1 MPTIRFE
8 TRPAQPSDAPLR
20 TAAEAAERLARGK
33 QPLLADDEQ
42 PPFEI
47 VNAAGSA
54 PVLFTCDHAS
64 CALPR
69 SLGNLGVAAADLQ
82 RHIGWDPGAAA
93 VARGLAARFDAPV
106 VLSRYSRLVID
117 CNRRPGHETSIPA
130 VSDGSVIPGNLGLT
144 ARDAARRAEAL
155 FHPYHRAIEE
165 ILDGIRRSGRTPA
178 YLAIHSF
185 TPKLNGGAPR
195 PWRVS
200 VLWDRDPRIA
210 APLMEGLRR
219 QGLVVGDNEPYSGR
233 DHFDYSNDFH
243 ANASGLPNA
252 LVEVRSDLIDSVAGA
267 ARYTAILAG
276 VLEDILADDALYR
289 EAR

>member
-1 MPTIRFE
+1 MPAIRFE
-8 TRPAQPSDAPLR
+8 TRRAQPPDAAPL
-20 TAAEAAERLARGK
+20 AAAGAESLARQE
-33 QPLLADDEQ
+33 QPLPAADEP

-64 CALPR
+64 YALPR
-69 SLGNLGVAAADLQ
+69 ALGNLGVGAADLQ

-93 VARGLAARFDAPV
+93 VTRGLSARFDAPA
-106 VLSRYSRLVID
+106 VLSRYSRLAID

-130 VSDGSVIPGNLGLT
+130 VSDGAVIPGNIGLT
-144 ARDAARRAEAL
+144 AREAARRAEAL
-155 FHPYHRAIEE
+155 FHPYHRAIAET
-165 ILDGIRRSGRTPA
+165 LDGIRRSGRTPA

-185 TPKLNGGAPR
+185 TPRLNGGAPR
-195 PWRVS
+195 PWHVS

-210 APLMEGLRR
+210 VPLMEGLRR

-243 ANASGLPNA
+243 ANAAGLPNA
-252 LVEVRSDLIDSVAGA
+252 LIEVRSDLIADAAGA
-267 ARYTAILAG
+267 ARYAAILAE